1 MSAVIV
7 RKHLLLCQ
15 LSLVTGELTQEK
27 GPMDAMNVK
36 KPSFGSQPFLI
47 ISKLSIEENSL
58 CNDYRNVR
66 NSFWLVLYVQ
76 RTHIE

>member
-1 MSAVIV
+1 MNAVIV
-7 RKHLLLCQ
+7 RRRLLLCR
-15 LSLVTGELTQEK
+15 LSLVTGELTQER

-36 KPSFGSQPFLI
+36 KPSFGSQLLLI

-66 NSFWLVLYVQ
+66 NSF
-76 RTHIE
+76 